1 MIGETNGVNFPF
13 YFVQLAP
20 YKYDGQSKNKL
31 AELRDAQRATLE
43 LSKTAMVVT
52 LDNTKNFHL
61 IHPTNKSIVGL
72 RLANIALNRNYNKD
86 IIDSG
91 PLFKKM
97 EIINNKVIIEF
108 KHVGSGLTKKGNK
121 LFGFEIAGADKK
133 FQEAKA
139 KINRDK
145 VIVWNN
151 KILKPKFVRY
161 GWKDTSTAS
170 LFNMEGLPASS
181 FQIP

>member
-1 MIGETNGVNFPF
+1 
-13 YFVQLAP
+13 
-20 YKYDGQSKNKL
+20 
-31 AELRDAQRATLE
+31 
-43 LSKTAMVVT
+43 
-52 LDNTKNFHL
+52 
-61 IHPTNKSIVGL
+61 
-72 RLANIALNRNYNKD
+72 
-86 IIDSG
+86 
-91 PLFKKM
+91 M

-151 KILKPKFVRY
+151 KIFKHIQIEVDKASKKLAEERGSCPDAEEY
-161 GWKDTSTAS
+161 G
-170 LFNMEGLPASS
+170 F
-181 FQIP
+181 